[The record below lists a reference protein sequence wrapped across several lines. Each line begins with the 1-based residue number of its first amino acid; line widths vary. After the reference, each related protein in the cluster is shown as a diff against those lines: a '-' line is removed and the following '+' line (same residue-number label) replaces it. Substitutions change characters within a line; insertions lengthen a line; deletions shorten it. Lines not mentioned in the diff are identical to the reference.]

1 MRLDV
6 DRLDFIMYPVTMQK
20 ADRVI
25 VPIKLANVETYS

>member
-1 MRLDV
+1 MWLDD
-6 DRLDFIMYPVTMQK
+6 DRIGFNMYPVTMQK